1 MRDFIPYGR
10 QDINEDDVN
19 VVLKTLKSDFITQGP
34 MITKFENEVARKVGA
49 KYCSAMNSA
58 TSALH
63 VACMA
68 LGVKE
73 GDMVWTSPI
82 TFVASANCA
91 LYCGAEV
98 DFVDIDERTFNLC
111 PKKLEHKLEK
121 AKKLGKLPKVLIPVH
136 MAGQSCDMEKIHSLS
151 VKYGFKIIEDA
162 SHAIGGKYNQN
173 NIGAC
178 EFSDI
183 CVFSFHPVKIVTTG
197 EGGACLTNSEE
208 LIERINLFR
217 SHGITRDKNLL
228 QNKNDD
234 GPWYYEQQ
242 VLGYNYRI
250 TDIQAALGFSQLSR
264 LEEYISK
271 RHEIANTY
279 FKKLKSLP
287 IELPYQLE
295 QTYSAYHLFIIKVDP
310 KLRKKVFNKMRNS
323 NIGVNVHY
331 IPVHTQPYYSELGFR
346 KGDFPAA
353 EAYYESCISIPM
365 YPLLTDDEI
374 DYVCSTLGDIIR

>member
-1 MRDFIPYGR
+1 M
-10 QDINEDDVN
+10 
-19 VVLKTLKSDFITQGP
+19 
-34 MITKFENEVARKVGA
+34 
-49 KYCSAMNSA
+49 
-58 TSALH
+58 
-63 VACMA
+63 
-68 LGVKE
+68 
-73 GDMVWTSPI
+73 
-82 TFVASANCA
+82 
-91 LYCGAEV
+91 
-98 DFVDIDERTFNLC
+98 
-111 PKKLEHKLEK
+111 
-121 AKKLGKLPKVLIPVH
+121 
-136 MAGQSCDMEKIHSLS
+136 
-151 VKYGFKIIEDA
+151 
-162 SHAIGGKYNQN
+162 
-173 NIGAC
+173 
-178 EFSDI
+178 
-183 CVFSFHPVKIVTTG
+183 
-197 EGGACLTNSEE
+197 
-208 LIERINLFR
+208 FR